1 MDTFDK
7 FLTPNMLSLTDSYA
21 VKILICYFLKEIDRP
36 VTPVQLT
43 EIATADGILNYFYYT
58 EAINSMLEAKT
69 IEIKNVDGV
78 DYYYLTEMGK
88 AGAESFKTIVP
99 KSFRD
104 KILGAGLKLFSK
116 LKIEHDVK
124 CEVTQLE
131 KGYSVSCIC
140 NDNDVVLMDMR
151 LFAPDEQQ
159 AILIKEKIMQNPTEF
174 YGKVLN
180 YALDNEQ
187 YVPQIN

>member
-1 MDTFDK
+1 MDTFEK

-36 VTPVQLT
+36 VTPEQLT
-43 EIATADGILNYFYYT
+43 EIATSDGILNYFYYT
-58 EAINSMLEAKT
+58 EAMNSMLEAKT
-69 IEIKNVDGV
+69 IEIKNIDGV
-78 DYYYLTEMGK
+78 DYYFLTEMGR
-88 AGAESFKTIVP
+88 AGADSFKTIVP

-104 KILGAGLKLFSK
+104 KILAAGLKLFAK

-124 CEVTQLE
+124 CEITKLN

-140 NDNDVVLMDMR
+140 NDNDVILMDIK
-151 LFAPDEQQ
+151 LFAPDEEQ
-159 AILIKEKIMQNPTEF
+159 ATLIKDKIMQNPTEF

-180 YALDNEQ
+180 YAIENEQ

>member
-1 MDTFDK
+1 MDYFEK

-36 VTPVQLT
+36 VTPEQLT
-43 EIATADGILNYFYYT
+43 EIALSDGILNYFYYT
-58 EAINSMLEAKT
+58 EAMNSMLEAKT

-78 DYYYLTEMGK
+78 DYYYLTEMGR

-104 KILGAGLKLFSK
+104 KILAAGLKFFAK

-124 CEVTQLE
+124 CEITKLD
-131 KGYSVSCIC
+131 KGYSVSCVC
-140 NDNDVVLMDMR
+140 NDNDVVLMDMK
-151 LFAPDEQQ
+151 LFAPDEEQ
-159 AILIKEKIMQNPTEF
+159 AKLIREKIMQNPTEF

-180 YALDNEQ
+180 YALENEQ
-187 YVPQIN
+187 YVPEIN

>member
-1 MDTFDK
+1 MDSFEK

-36 VTPVQLT
+36 VTPEQLT
-43 EIATADGILNYFYYT
+43 EIATAEGILNYFYYT

-69 IEIKNVDGV
+69 IIIQNIDGI
-78 DYYYLTEMGK
+78 DYYVLTEMGRN
-88 AGAESFKTIVP
+88 GADSFKSIVP

-104 KILGAGLKLFSK
+104 RILATGLRLFSK

-124 CEVTQLE
+124 CEISELE
-131 KGYSVSCIC
+131 KGYCVECTCYDSDI
-140 NDNDVVLMDMR
+140 VLMDLK

-159 AILIKEKIMQNPTEF
+159 AALIKEKIMLNPTEF

-180 YALDNEQ
+180 YVIDNEQ
-187 YVPQIN
+187 YVPEIN

>member
-1 MDTFDK
+1 MDTFEK

-36 VTPVQLT
+36 VTPEQLT
-43 EIATADGILNYFYYT
+43 EIATSDGILNYFYYT
-58 EAINSMLEAKT
+58 EAINSMLDAKT
-69 IEIKNVDGV
+69 IEVKNVDGV
-78 DYYYLTEMGK
+78 NYYYLTEMGK

-99 KSFRD
+99 RSFRD
-104 KILGAGLKLFSK
+104 KILAAGLKLFSK

-124 CEVTQLE
+124 CEVTKLE

-140 NDNDVVLMDMR
+140 NDNDVVLLDMK
-151 LFAPDEQQ
+151 LFAPDEEQ
-159 AILIKEKIMQNPTEF
+159 ATFIKEKIMLNPTEF